1 MSYKISLENV
11 PEISLGLSGNDAEII
26 QNVAVILS
34 TFEGS
39 VPLLR
44 DFGISASPIHRPLN
58 IAKSMMY
65 SNIKEAIEKYEPRV
79 TVKAITFNASDSHKK
94 LKPTVEVEITGE

>member
-1 MSYKISLENV
+1 MQKKKKMNRKKFRENFF
-11 PEISLGLSGNDAEII
+11 S
-26 QNVAVILS
+26 VA
-34 TFEGS
+34 
-39 VPLLR
+39 
-44 DFGISASPIHRPLN
+44 N

-65 SNIKEAIEKYEPRV
+65 SNIKEATEKYEPRV